1 MKLLVEVKDKYT
13 DITDIINK
21 SILDEGTKNG
31 IVVIGSEQHVGFVE
45 SSTLESIDDL
55 DHNLEWIA
63 PTRLI
68 DPGWV
73 YDLNNVKNALV
84 GSFKELAFQ
93 DHKLML
99 GDSKLFVRYTG
110 SAEKVEIY
118 VDFISEEW

>member
-31 IVVIGSEQHVGFVE
+31 IVVIGSRKHVGFVE

-68 DPGWV
+68 DHELV
-73 YDLNNVKNALV
+73 CDLNKVKNALV

-93 DHKLML
+93 ECKLML
-99 GDSKLFVRYTG
+99 DDSKLFLRYTG
-110 SAEKVEIY
+110 SDDKVEIY
-118 VDFISEEW
+118 VDFISEE

>member
-110 SAEKVEIY
+110 SAEKAEIY
-118 VDFISEEW
+118 VDFIS

>member
-21 SILDEGTKNG
+21 SILDEETKNG

-110 SAEKVEIY
+110 SAGKVEIY
-118 VDFISEEW
+118 VDFISEE

>member
-55 DHNLEWIA
+55 FHNLEWIA
-63 PTRLI
+63 PTRLMN
-68 DPGWV
+68 PGWV

-118 VDFISEEW
+118 VDFISEE